1 MIIKSLLGK
10 GVDFN
15 EQDSWPSSP
24 NISVI
29 GSIDFSRFFE
39 PDYNL
44 KVNQIEGTEL
54 YFKTLPLDIT
64 GTVGDLDLMISGQD
78 TVEIVGKIEASDVIV
93 FYEFTTE
100 DIGVALPEDEGVIMS
115 YRINVPIRGQGTFQN
130 SQVDAL
136 LAGEISLSKTGNQY
150 WNFGG

>member
-1 MIIKSLLGK
+1 MNLIIFK
-10 GVDFN
+10 G
-15 EQDSWPSSP
+15 Q
-24 NISVI
+24 
-29 GSIDFSRFFE
+29 
-39 PDYNL
+39 
-44 KVNQIEGTEL
+44 QIEGTEL

-78 TVEIVGKIEASDVIV
+78 TVEIIGKIEASGVIV

-130 SQVDAL
+130 LQVDAL
-136 LAGEISLSKTGNQY
+136 LAGEIACQKLETSIGILVVNYLLRMGRYSPTKIISKIFRVMSVLTIMG
-150 WNFGG
+150 